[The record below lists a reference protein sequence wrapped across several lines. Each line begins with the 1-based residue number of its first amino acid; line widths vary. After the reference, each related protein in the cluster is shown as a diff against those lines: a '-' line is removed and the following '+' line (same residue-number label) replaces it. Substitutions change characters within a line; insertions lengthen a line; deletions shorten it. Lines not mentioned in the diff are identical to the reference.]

1 MLTAVRELGSVIII
15 KVIMVIIIIIVNI
28 IVIYKLKV
36 DRRTD
41 TILLLLDH

>member
-1 MLTAVRELGSVIII
+1 MLTAVRELGSAFII
-15 KVIMVIIIIIVNI
+15 KVIIVIIIIVHI

-41 TILLLLDH
+41 TILLLLVY